1 MSTFSVTLKE
11 QRSHQALFLYQMD
24 THVCR
29 ITLLDVPE
37 DIWFSTLVKQI
48 LKSNNSELLYAVQ
61 LDL

>member
-11 QRSHQALFLYQMD
+11 QQSHQALFLYQMD
-24 THVCR
+24 THVSR

-37 DIWFSTLVKQI
+37 DICFSTLVKQI